1 MLRLILLTCCL
12 SLTALVGCDDEGS
25 EEVSFQVAPN
35 DEFSIP
41 GLGLNDRVY
50 VSVRHVGYTREE
62 DADDGP
68 PSIGQLR
75 VYDDENSL
83 ADEPL
88 MYEGDTLRFTYDD
101 ATFALTVEGFEFE
114 GDDFRRAK
122 ADLLVERL

>member
-12 SLTALVGCDDEGS
+12 SLAGLLGCDDEGS
-25 EEVSFQVAPN
+25 DDVSFQVAPN

-41 GLGLNDRVY
+41 GLGLRNRVY

-62 DADDGP
+62 DVDEGP
-68 PSIGQLR
+68 PSVGQLR

-88 MYEGDTLRFTYDD
+88 MYEGDTVRFTYDD
-101 ATFALTVEGFEFE
+101 STFSLTVEGFEFE
-114 GDDFRRAK
+114 DADKRQAK

>member
-41 GLGLNDRVY
+41 GLGLNGRVY

-62 DADDGP
+62 DVDSGP
-68 PSIGQLR
+68 PSIGQVR
-75 VYDDENSL
+75 VYDDDNSL

-88 MYEGDTLRFTYDD
+88 MYQGDTLRFTYDD
-101 ATFALTVEGFEFE
+101 STFSMTVEGFEFMD
-114 GDDFRRAK
+114 GDKRQAK